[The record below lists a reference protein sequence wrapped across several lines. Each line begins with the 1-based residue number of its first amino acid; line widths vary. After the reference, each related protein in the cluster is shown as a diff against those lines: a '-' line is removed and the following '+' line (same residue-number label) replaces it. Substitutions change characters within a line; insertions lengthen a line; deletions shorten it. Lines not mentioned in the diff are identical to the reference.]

1 MSEFHP
7 LSVSPW
13 AGLPLPLLT
22 KRCEEEEEEE
32 EEEEVVVVEEEEGM
46 HGLNAKE

>member
-22 KRCEEEEEEE
+22 KRCEEEEEVEVEE
-32 EEEEVVVVEEEEGM
+32 EEEEEGM

>member
-22 KRCEEEEEEE
+22 KRCEEEEEVEVEE
-32 EEEEVVVVEEEEGM
+32 EEEEGM

>member
-1 MSEFHP
+1 MWSVGVSEFHL

-32 EEEEVVVVEEEEGM
+32 EEEEGM
-46 HGLNAKE
+46 HRLNVKE